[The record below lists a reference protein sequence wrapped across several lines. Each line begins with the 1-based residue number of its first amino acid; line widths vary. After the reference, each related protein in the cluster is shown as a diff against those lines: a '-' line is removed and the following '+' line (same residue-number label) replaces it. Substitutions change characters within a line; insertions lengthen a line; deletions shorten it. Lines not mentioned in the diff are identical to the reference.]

1 MFSGLD
7 LRSGY
12 FQLPIQEE
20 SQEKTAFTCLSLG
33 QQFCIKVTSQG
44 LTSAPASF
52 ARTMQRTFNKQIAR
66 NDLEVYLDDVLAYSK
81 DHTEML
87 TTLDEALNNL
97 TESGMKINLEKC
109 QFGIEK
115 LTYLGFE
122 LNKDGFKPD
131 PINSEGITKVNYPST
146 LKGIRSFLGMTNF
159 YRLLIPKFSQLL
171 KPLTKLT

>member
-1 MFSGLD
+1 
-7 LRSGY
+7 
-12 FQLPIQEE
+12 
-20 SQEKTAFTCLSLG
+20 
-33 QQFCIKVTSQG
+33 
-44 LTSAPASF
+44 
-52 ARTMQRTFNKQIAR
+52 MQRTFNKQIAR

-97 TESGMKINLEKC
+97 TESGMKINLDKC

-171 KPLTKLT
+171 KPLTRLTCKGAWLEEIYLRTQKTHLKNAKKCLLVDHFYIIQTLTLRFTYLLMHP

>member
-1 MFSGLD
+1 
-7 LRSGY
+7 
-12 FQLPIQEE
+12 
-20 SQEKTAFTCLSLG
+20 
-33 QQFCIKVTSQG
+33 
-44 LTSAPASF
+44 
-52 ARTMQRTFNKQIAR
+52 MQRTFNKQIAR

-131 PINSEGITKVNYPST
+131 PIKSEGITKVNYPST

-171 KPLTKLT
+171 KPLTRLTCKGAWLGGDLPKDAKDAFEKCQKMFTSRPFLHYPVFSKARV